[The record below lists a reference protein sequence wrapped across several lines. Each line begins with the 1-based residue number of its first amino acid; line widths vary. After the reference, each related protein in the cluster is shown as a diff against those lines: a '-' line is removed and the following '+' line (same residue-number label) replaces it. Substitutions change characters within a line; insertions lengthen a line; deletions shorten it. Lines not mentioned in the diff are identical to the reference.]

1 MKSLKFIL
9 IFVLLL
15 FSVDAFALSDGYKWR
30 MRSEAKFLLTGKPI
44 IYTWGSADARGL
56 KADCSGYM
64 YSIAKYAGLPI
75 KRTTSAR
82 MALGLDGWV
91 SVPLKLEDVDEIDL
105 LFFTWP
111 ESAKTRPNGHV
122 GMLLESH
129 RSNLIEVTHASASKK
144 QVIIQQYTPY
154 LIKNTTA
161 IRRLTFGD
169 ER

>member
-1 MKSLKFIL
+1 MMKKLVI
-9 IFVLLL
+9 LLL
-15 FSVDAFALSDGYKWR
+15 LVLPLQALALSDGYKWR

-44 IYTWGSADARGL
+44 IYTWGAADARSL
-56 KADCSGYM
+56 KADCSGYI
-64 YSIAKYAGLPI
+64 YSLAKYAGIPV
-75 KRTTSAR
+75 KRTTSVR
-82 MALGLDGWV
+82 MAMGLDGWSSIPV
-91 SVPLKLEDVDEIDL
+91 RLEDTDEIDL

-129 RSNLIEVTHASASKK
+129 KSELLEVTHASASKK

-161 IRRLTFGD
+161 IRRLTHGD
-169 ER
+169 NYK